1 MNGFDLVIVVLVVVA
16 VVIGF
21 RSGALPQLVGLA
33 GALLGGGLAL
43 LLLPHLDGPIGS
55 IQSPQ
60 LRAFVVLAAILFC
73 VGIGE
78 AVGSAVGRTAAAM
91 LGEGVFGAMDRVFGG
106 VVGGAQALLV
116 VWLTGGLLAAG
127 PQPDARQPG
136 PDLARRPDAGQRTCR
151 RRRSSR
157 PSCRQM
163 LDDTGLPDLFVGLEP
178 LPAPPVTLPDDPLVQ
193 AARPRP
199 RNPSTVKVTAGTC
212 LSISSGTGFVVER
225 GLRRHERPRRRRR
238 EHDPRRRRPT
248 ARSTT
253 RSPVLYDPELDVAL
267 LCVPGLAAPP
277 APPRDDGPEPRRDRG
292 DVRLPAAG
300 RARRS
305 SRRRSPDAYPPRAA
319 TSTAT
324 TTSADGSSSCGR
336 GSSRATA
343 AVRSCS
349 RDGTVGGVVFAEART
364 DPEVGYALTPTSV
377 RSAIAPA
384 LGRTGEVPVGN
395 CIH

>member
-43 LLLPHLDGPIGS
+43 LILPHLDGPIGS

-127 PQPDARQPG
+127 PSPT
-136 PDLARRPDAGQRTCR
+136 LASQAQTSLFVRTLGTYLPAPTELAAEL
-151 RRRSSR
+151 S
-157 PSCRQM
+157 QM

-193 AARPRP
+193 RLAEAAQ
-199 RNPSTVKVTAGTC
+199 PSTVKVTAGTC

-225 GLRRHERPRRRRR
+225 DYVVTNAHVVAGASTIRVAA
-238 EHDPRRRRPT
+238 
-248 ARSTT
+248 ARGEV
-253 RSPVLYDPELDVAL
+253 RDAAPVLFDPDLDIAL
-267 LCVPGLAAPP
+267 LYVPGLAAPP
-277 APPRDDGPEPRRDRG
+277 LHLATTDPSRG
-292 DVRLPAAG
+292 DSGATFGFPGGQGLDIEPAAV
-300 RARRS
+300 A
-305 SRRRSPDAYPPRAA
+305 DAYPARGRDIYGDDHVTRRILELRARIEQGD
-319 TSTAT
+319 SGGPLVL
-324 TTSADGSSSCGR
+324 S
-336 GSSRATA
+336 
-343 AVRSCS
+343 
-349 RDGTVGGVVFAEART
+349 DGTVGGVVFAEART

>member
-16 VVIGF
+16 VAIGF

-60 LRAFVVLAAILFC
+60 LRAFVVLAAILFS

-127 PQPDARQPG
+127 PSPT
-136 PDLARRPDAGQRTCR
+136 LASQAQTSLFVRTLGAYLPAPTELAAEL
-151 RRRSSR
+151 S
-157 PSCRQM
+157 QM

-193 AARPRP
+193 RLAEAAQ
-199 RNPSTVKVTAGTC
+199 PSTVKVTAGTC

-225 GLRRHERPRRRRR
+225 DYVVTNAHVVAGASTIRVAAARGEV
-238 EHDPRRRRPT
+238 HD
-248 ARSTT
+248 AA
-253 RSPVLYDPELDVAL
+253 PVLFDPDLDIAL
-267 LCVPGLAAPP
+267 LYVPGLAAPP
-277 APPRDDGPEPRRDRG
+277 LHLASTDPSRG
-292 DVRLPAAG
+292 ASGATFGFPGGLGLDIEPAAV
-300 RARRS
+300 A
-305 SRRRSPDAYPPRAA
+305 DAYPARGRDIYG
-319 TSTAT
+319 
-324 TTSADGSSSCGR
+324 DGHVTR
-336 GSSRATA
+336 RILELRSRIEQGDSGGPL
-343 AVRSCS
+343 VLS
-349 RDGTVGGVVFAEART
+349 DGTVGGVVFAEART
-364 DPEVGYALTPTSV
+364 DREVGYALTPTSV